1 MFNARFT
8 IFYLY
13 LFSHIFNWNSP
24 GLQSQQISEK
34 CFNVFSDCEM
44 RVADYGCAGEESMPW
59 ICSTFI
65 VSLVTSF
72 MQIVQN
78 YLRNWTYLVEWRI
91 QWKLSMVKGER
102 CVEAI
107 IFLLASVPICS
118 LEHGFN
124 SFYRRRKILR
134 S

>member
-44 RVADYGCAGEESMPW
+44 RVADYGCAGEENGAEHALDMLNFYSESCYQFYANSSELPKKLDLLGGMED
-59 ICSTFI
+59 T
-65 VSLVTSF
+65 
-72 MQIVQN
+72 
-78 YLRNWTYLVEWRI
+78 VET
-91 QWKLSMVKGER
+91 VYGER
-102 CVEAI
+102 
-107 IFLLASVPICS
+107 
-118 LEHGFN
+118 
-124 SFYRRRKILR
+124 
-134 S
+134 